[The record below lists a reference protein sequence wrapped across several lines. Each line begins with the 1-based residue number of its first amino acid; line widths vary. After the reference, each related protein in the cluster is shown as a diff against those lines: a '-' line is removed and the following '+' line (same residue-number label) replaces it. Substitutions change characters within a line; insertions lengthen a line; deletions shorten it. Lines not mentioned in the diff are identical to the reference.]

1 MAAPTYYPL
10 WATEDTNLPATD
22 NTNKERPKDSLQT
35 TGWDKGQIP
44 SAEEMN
50 WMLNNIYLWI
60 QYLNEEALPTYLPI
74 TGTTITLSGE
84 VTGTAT
90 FAGDDTLAIATTV
103 PKAVTTPTASSI
115 VRRDTA
121 GVVYGSGLRSQPLTS
136 TPESLMY
143 MLNSAGTACG
153 IIASTQTEGSTSGYT
168 YIRRITP
175 STQASAATIQMFD
188 AGYITLNYP
197 RTNNSQE
204 TVGNALLRYD
214 THSSAISTV
223 NSTIS
228 SAVSTINSAI
238 STINSTINSAVS
250 TINSAI
256 STINATMVTSIRL
269 GTSVTTTV
277 GNGNLTEYGTGYVV
291 TMGGDFGAD
300 DGYYRLRPLQY
311 YVNGTWYTAGYA

>member
-10 WATEDTNLPATD
+10 WATEDTTLPATD

-103 PKAVTTPTASSI
+103 PKAVTTPTVSSI
-115 VRRDTA
+115 VRRDS
-121 GVVYGSGLRSQPLTS
+121 SGYAFAVRMYSQPLTS
-136 TPESLMY
+136 TPESAMV
-143 MLNSAGTACG
+143 MNNSSGTACG
-153 IIASTQTEGSTSGYT
+153 IISSTQTEGSTSGYT

-228 SAVSTINSAI
+228 SAVSTL
-238 STINSTINSAVS
+238 
-250 TINSAI
+250 NSAI
-256 STINATMVTSIRL
+256 STINATMVTSVRL
-269 GTSVTTTV
+269 GSRVSKTV
-277 GNGNLTEYGTGYVV
+277 GSFEEYGTGYVV

-300 DGYYRLRPLQY
+300 DGYYYLRPLQY